1 MGWEIEV
8 AQGLAM
14 LESSC
19 VVGQEVILMN
29 YFVSIPPDVEP
40 WFGTAF
46 IVCR

>member
-40 WFGTAF
+40 
-46 IVCR
+46 